1 MNTKT
6 TFLRRTA
13 MSAFAVAMLA
23 VSCQTPQKT
32 GNASPVGLS
41 TSFDAKIDG
50 LIAQMTL
57 EEKIN
62 LLHGTGMFW
71 SGGVER
77 LGIPELQ
84 YADGPL
90 GIREEIERS
99 SWNALGWT
107 TDSATF
113 FPAGTALGATWN
125 PALSRRYGEAIAQEA
140 RARNKDI
147 LLAPAINIMRTPV
160 CGRNYEY
167 FTEDPC
173 LNAQMVVP
181 YVQGVQDQ
189 NVAACVKHYAVNNQE
204 TNRGSIDVLASE
216 RALREIYLPG
226 FRAAIQKGGAYS
238 VMGAYNRFRGD
249 YLCENDYMLNQIL
262 RKEWG
267 FNGVVVSDWAAVHN
281 TVKAAKGGLD
291 IEMGTEGAFDN
302 FFFAGPLVD
311 SVKSGSVPEAL
322 IDQKAK
328 NVLRLMLNLN
338 TMNPDERPKGS
349 FNTPEHSQLV
359 YDVAAESIVL
369 LKNDQNVLPVDGNN
383 LKSIAVIGNNAQKTF
398 ATGGFGAGVKARY
411 EITALQGFRNRLP
424 NVEVRYAMGYAEK
437 YLPGANDGH
446 SFGRPIDYTPDAK
459 LIAEAAEA
467 AGKSDV
473 AVVVAGSNRNV
484 ESESVDRVDIKLPF
498 AQLELIKA
506 VVAANPRT
514 VVVLIGGAA
523 YELGDVTAASPAILW
538 SWFSGSEG
546 GNAIADAVLGAVNPS
561 GKLPFTMPVKLA
573 DVGAHA
579 LNAFPGDHVKVEY
592 LEDILVGYRWFDTKN
607 IAPQYPFG
615 FGLSYT
621 TFGITD
627 VKTQS
632 PGYGQADQIDL
643 SLNLKNT
650 GSVDG
655 AEVVQV
661 YVSMPGSKVVRP
673 AKELKA
679 FRKVSLQAGQ
689 SQVVDVQIPVS
700 DLAYYDESTKSWTV
714 EKGTYQLMVGK
725 SSRDI
730 AQTVTVEIE

>member
-1 MNTKT
+1 
-6 TFLRRTA
+6 
-13 MSAFAVAMLA
+13 MSSA
-23 VSCQTPQKT
+23 
-32 GNASPVGLS
+32 
-41 TSFDAKIDG
+41 FDAKIDS

-57 EEKIN
+57 EEKVG

-90 GIREEIERS
+90 GIREEIERG

-125 PALSRRYGEAIAQEA
+125 PELSRRYGEAIAAEA

-167 FTEDPC
+167 FTEDPF

-181 YVQGVQDQ
+181 YVQGVQSQ

-226 FRAAIQKGGAYS
+226 FRAAVEKGGAYS
-238 VMGAYNRFRGD
+238 VMGAYNRFRGEF
-249 YLCENDYMLNQIL
+249 LCENDYMLNRIL
-262 RKEWG
+262 RHEWG
-267 FNGVVVSDWAAVHN
+267 FNGVVVSDWAAVHH

-291 IEMGTEGAFDN
+291 IEMGTVGDFDK
-302 FFFAGPLVD
+302 FYFAQPLID

-328 NVLRLMLNLN
+328 NVLRLMFNLN
-338 TMNPDERPKGS
+338 TINPDQRAKGA
-349 FNTPEHSQLV
+349 FNTPEHSKLV
-359 YDVAAESIVL
+359 YDVASESMVL
-369 LKNDQNVLPVDGNN
+369 LKNDQHVLPLESGQ
-383 LKSIAVIGNNAQKTF
+383 LKSMAIIGHNAQKTF

-411 EITALQGFRNRLP
+411 EVTALQGFKNRLP
-424 NVEVRYAMGYAEK
+424 NVEVRYAMGYEEK
-437 YLPGANDGH
+437 YLSGGHDGH
-446 SFGRPIDYTPDAK
+446 SFGRPIDYTPDPK
-459 LIAEAAEA
+459 LIAEAVALA
-467 AGKSDV
+467 KQSDV

-484 ESESVDRVDIKLPF
+484 ESESVDRADIKLPF

-506 VVAANPRT
+506 VATANPKT

-523 YELGDVTAASPAILW
+523 YELGDVAAASPALLW
-538 SWFSGSEG
+538 GWFSGSEG
-546 GNAIADAVLGAVNPS
+546 GNAIADVVLGRVNPS

-579 LNAFPGDHVKVEY
+579 LNAFPGDEVKVEY

-607 IAPQYPFG
+607 IAPLYPFG
-615 FGLSYT
+615 YGLSYT
-621 TFGITD
+621 SFAISD
-627 VKTQS
+627 VKTSS
-632 PGYGQADQIDL
+632 PSYGADGQIAMTLD
-643 SLNLKNT
+643 LKNK
-650 GSVDG
+650 GSVNG

-661 YVSMPGSKVVRP
+661 YVAMPGSKVVRA
-673 AKELKA
+673 AKELRA
-679 FRKVSLQAGQ
+679 FKKVTLQAGA
-689 SQVVDVQIPVS
+689 SQTVDFQIPVS
-700 DLAYYDESTKSWTV
+700 ELAYYDTDANAWII
-714 EKGTYQLMVGK
+714 EKGTYQLMVGT

-730 AQTVTVEIE
+730 VQTIPVEVK